1 MHLFIRVIRNRV
13 FYHSDL
19 VAELSSKA
27 NGRFDASM
35 CDEPDDDELMDA
47 VFLEL
52 QIQISVSETTGTPVL
67 RGDNLAWLR
76 VELGTDLAT
85 PRSVF
90 EALVL
95 PRCLLNGRDVLPGL
109 VVARTVSMMQRV
121 EDVKPRLP
129 RGIEDLRHMRH
140 AVICFG
146 DTL

>member
-1 MHLFIRVIRNRV
+1 
-13 FYHSDL
+13 
-19 VAELSSKA
+19 
-27 NGRFDASM
+27 M

-47 VFLEL
+47 VVLEL
-52 QIQISVSETTGTPVL
+52 QIQISVGEATGTPVL

-85 PRSVF
+85 PRSV
-90 EALVL
+90 
-95 PRCLLNGRDVLPGL
+95 LLNGRDVLPGL